1 MQQVGPR
8 VVLCGVNV
16 DPGSLG
22 SPRVCISQ
30 AFPVPG
36 AAGDGRSGGLEV
48 GV

>member
-1 MQQVGPR
+1 MSVHQSQALPVWEKW
-8 VVLCGVNV
+8 
-16 DPGSLG
+16 GSGGRG

-36 AAGDGRSGGLEV
+36 AAGGGRSGGLEL